1 MIAFII
7 QARVGSTRLPNKIL
21 LPFYKEKSILELLV
35 EKLSSF
41 SGIPIIIAAPA
52 NSENDVLET
61 VLKDKNT
68 HIFRG
73 CENDVL
79 DRFVQAAQYY
89 GVDKIIRICSDNP
102 FLEKNSINL
111 LVQEAKRTNA
121 DYISFNIN
129 GKPSIKTHFGFW
141 TEFVTLKA
149 LLQIQAMTNESL
161 YQEQDTNYIYTHPEN
176 FNIKWLQGPDE
187 LNGRTDI
194 RLTIDTEKDFRTI
207 QKIYTSLT
215 DPANITISEIAF
227 FLEKHPDWL
236 LSMQN
241 EIIKNEK

>member
-52 NSENDVLET
+52 NS
-61 VLKDKNT
+61 
-68 HIFRG
+68 
-73 CENDVL
+73 ENDVL

-161 YQEQDTNYIYTHPEN
+161 YHEHVTNYIYTHPEN